1 MYRGTHLLS
10 VHLSKFATICK
21 ILHRQAL
28 RLHRYHPMS
37 YWIRFAWSAMAISA
51 HDKHSQNV
59 DSQNHSIHGL
69 TWTLHSV
76 GSKIHGT
83 TSRLVRFHGPSKVRN
98 ESILTEYCRV
108 IENRLYAI
116 DQRTYSWN
124 QSTLFVKV
132 AAGLPIS
139 ASLMVRTY
147 LWKFSAEIQK
157 NNRWPR
163 GRLSCGLPSN
173 MINWMI
179 LKRSPE
185 EWEDELE
192 YCLASQYTY
201 DKMYMYLG
209 VELKIVELEGWGKYF
224 RETELINQVPYLST
238 YVTLRLYIVQRF
250 SLASTRLCYPS
261 PHSTVKHSGRQRIR
275 LKPEAWS
282 TFGIVQGRDELN
294 SVLFGW
300 DNGQLDSV

>member
-1 MYRGTHLLS
+1 MRLCIAALTWSYPTVSLS
-10 VHLSKFATICK
+10 VPLSKFATICK
-21 ILHRQAL
+21 ILRRQAL

-132 AAGLPIS
+132 VVGLPIS
-139 ASLMVRTY
+139 ASLMIRTY
-147 LWKFSAEIQK
+147 LWKISAEI
-157 NNRWPR
+157 RR
-163 GRLSCGLPSN
+163 TIAEHVAGCRVVYLP
-173 MINWMI
+173 
-179 LKRSPE
+179 
-185 EWEDELE
+185 
-192 YCLASQYTY
+192 T
-201 DKMYMYLG
+201 
-209 VELKIVELEGWGKYF
+209 
-224 RETELINQVPYLST
+224 
-238 YVTLRLYIVQRF
+238 
-250 SLASTRLCYPS
+250 
-261 PHSTVKHSGRQRIR
+261 
-275 LKPEAWS
+275 WS
-282 TFGIVQGRDELN
+282 TKWFLNGRPR
-294 SVLFGW
+294 
-300 DNGQLDSV
+300 NGRMSSSIA